1 MSVEPSRGAVKA
13 AAFGV
18 VATLI
23 SLLSA
28 TAVDAQDG
36 TWLLSPG
43 SASFNTGTNWS
54 TGTVPTGTATFGASN
69 TSSLT
74 FGAPTTVGG
83 MTFGAGAPAYSFALG
98 GNSLDFNGAG
108 IVNGSSNAPTFNAD
122 ANLTFNG
129 SSTAANARFNISSGG
144 TLSFFDSSSAASA
157 TIANVG
163 GSLLFD
169 ETATAGNAVV
179 TNSAGA
185 TMCFCNFATAG
196 NATIVNTG
204 SGTTL
209 TFFGATSAG
218 SATITNSS
226 GGSTVFTDD
235 STAGNATITVNSS
248 SNTIFQSNS
257 TAGNATI
264 ITNAGGTVTFQ
275 DSSSGGAAR
284 FVTNAGGLVDFSALT
299 APTTAG
305 SIEGAGDY
313 ALGANQLTV
322 GSNNLSTTVSGGIS
336 GTGGS
341 LVKIGLGTLTLSGTS
356 TYTGT
361 TTVNG
366 GRLAVNGSIT
376 SDVTVG
382 SAGNLGGSGTINGS
396 VTNNGT
402 LAPGN
407 SIGTLTIA
415 GDFTQAASGVY
426 QVEINAAGQGDRVNV
441 SGTAT
446 LGGAVSVLA
455 QPGVYTRNASYTILN
470 ATGGIIG
477 TYSAVSSNFAFMT
490 PTLSYAGNNV
500 MLNLTLASDGFR
512 RGAQTANQKAVGAA
526 LDQAAANA
534 TGDFNN
540 VINALASLDT
550 ANGTRALDMIGGQNY
565 SGFSTLSVQSVLAFM
580 NSFTQQVGG
589 NQEGGTQ
596 SSGNGNGRVMLAE
609 ACDVACE
616 AAARWG
622 AWGGGLA
629 GAGTVAGDTSSRGVT
644 YNLGGFA
651 AGIDYRFDP
660 RFLAGVAVGYSGA
673 NLFTQGIDGRGTSD
687 TAQVALYGK
696 LAEGAIYLDGL
707 LGYARSE
714 NRLQRPIIFP
724 GIQRTASGQTHADQF
739 FGQVETGY
747 KVGLG
752 GLADAF
758 VTPFARLQAS
768 TSTQAAFTESGADS
782 LNLNVAQQ
790 TTQSLRSVLGAQI
803 GGSIDAGWREK
814 LNLVLRLGWSHEY
827 ADTSRPV
834 TASFAGAPALAFTT
848 NGAAAPRNGAILG
861 LSASTAIAQATSLYL
876 RYDGDF
882 AGDNTSHILSAG
894 VRMIW

>member
-1 MSVEPSRGAVKA
+1 MACIWRARWAAGKV
-13 AAFGV
+13 AAFSV
-18 VATLI
+18 AATL
-23 SLLSA
+23 A
-28 TAVDAQDG
+28 TAVHAQDA
-36 TWLLSPG
+36 TWLLNPG

-54 TGTVPTGTATFGASN
+54 TGTVPTGTASFGASN
-69 TSSLT
+69 TASLT
-74 FGAPTTVGG
+74 FGGSTSLGG
-83 MTFGAGAPAYSFALG
+83 MTFGSGAPAYTFSTNANDVSFT
-98 GNSLDFNGAG
+98 GAG
-108 IVNGSSNAPTFNAD
+108 IVNGSSNAPTFNVD
-122 ANLTFNG
+122 NSLTFNN

-144 TLSFFDSSSAASA
+144 AVGFFDSSTAAGA
-157 TIANVG
+157 VINNVG
-163 GSLLFD
+163 GNLLFD

-185 TMCFCNFATAG
+185 TMCFCNTATAG

-204 SGTTL
+204 SSTTL
-209 TFFGATSAG
+209 TFFSTTSAG
-218 SATITNSS
+218 TATITNSS

-235 STAGNATITVNSS
+235 STAGNATITVNSG
-248 SNTIFQSNS
+248 SNTIFQSLA

-264 ITNAGGTVTFQ
+264 ITNSGGAVAFQ
-275 DSSSGGAAR
+275 DSSTGGAAR
-284 FVTNAGGLVDFSALT
+284 FVTNGGGLVDFSALT

-313 ALGANQLTV
+313 ELGANQLTV

-336 GTGGS
+336 GAGGS
-341 LVKIGLGTLTLSGTS
+341 LVKVGLGTLTLSGS
-356 TYTGT
+356 NSYTGAT
-361 TTVNG
+361 TING

-382 SAGNLGGSGTINGS
+382 TAGNLGGSGTINGN
-396 VTNNGT
+396 VTNNGM
-402 LAPGN
+402 LSPGN
-407 SIGTLTIA
+407 SIGTLTIS
-415 GDFTQAASGVY
+415 GDYTQAATGVY
-426 QVEINAAGQGDRVNV
+426 QVEINAAGQSDRVNV

-446 LGGAVSVLA
+446 LGGTVSVLA
-455 QPGVYTRNASYTILN
+455 QPGLYTRNTSYTILSSG
-470 ATGGIIG
+470 TRVG
-477 TYSAVSSNFAFMT
+477 TYSSVSSNFAFMT
-490 PTLSYAGNNV
+490 PTLSYVGDDV
-500 MLNLTLASDGFR
+500 LLNLTLAGDGFR
-512 RGAQTANQKAVGAA
+512 KGAQTANQKAIGAA

-534 TGDFNN
+534 SGDFNN

-550 ANGTRALDMIGGQNY
+550 ANGGRALDMIGGQNY

-589 NQEGGTQ
+589 NQESGSQ
-596 SSGNGNGRVMLAE
+596 SSSTGGGRVMLAE

-651 AGIDYRFDP
+651 AGIDYRFDS
-660 RFLAGVAVGYSGA
+660 RFLAGVAAGYSGA

-687 TAQVALYGK
+687 TVQVALYGK
-696 LAEGAIYLDGL
+696 LTEGAAYLDGL

-714 NRLQRPIIFP
+714 NRMQRPIIFP

-739 FGQVETGY
+739 FGQVEAGY
-747 KVGLG
+747 RIGLG

-768 TSTQAAFTESGADS
+768 TSTQAAFTETGADS

-814 LNLVLRLGWSHEY
+814 LNLVFRLGWSHEY

-848 NGAAAPRNGAILG
+848 NGAAAPRNGAVLG
-861 LSASTAIAQATSLYL
+861 LSATTAIAQATSLYL
-876 RYDGDF
+876 RYDGDL

>member
-1 MSVEPSRGAVKA
+1 M
-13 AAFGV
+13 
-18 VATLI
+18 
-23 SLLSA
+23 
-28 TAVDAQDG
+28 
-36 TWLLSPG
+36 
-43 SASFNTGTNWS
+43 
-54 TGTVPTGTATFGASN
+54 PTGTASFGASN
-69 TSSLT
+69 TASLT
-74 FGAPTTVGG
+74 FGGSTSLGG
-83 MTFGAGAPAYSFALG
+83 MTFGSGAPAYTFSTNANDVSFT
-98 GNSLDFNGAG
+98 GAG
-108 IVNGSSNAPTFNAD
+108 IVNGSSNAPTFNVD
-122 ANLTFNG
+122 NSLTFNN

-144 TLSFFDSSSAASA
+144 AVGFFDSSTAAGA
-157 TIANVG
+157 VINNVG
-163 GSLLFD
+163 GNLLFD

-185 TMCFCNFATAG
+185 TMCFCNTATAG

-209 TFFGATSAG
+209 TFFSTTSAG
-218 SATITNSS
+218 TATITNSS

-235 STAGNATITVNSS
+235 STAGNATITVNSG
-248 SNTIFQSNS
+248 SNTIFQSLA

-264 ITNAGGTVTFQ
+264 ITNSGGAVAFQ
-275 DSSSGGAAR
+275 DSSTGGAAR
-284 FVTNAGGLVDFSALT
+284 FVTNGGGLVDFSALT

-313 ALGANQLTV
+313 ELGANQLTV

-336 GTGGS
+336 GAGGS
-341 LVKIGLGTLTLSGTS
+341 LVKVGLGTLTLSGS
-356 TYTGT
+356 NSYTGA
-361 TTVNG
+361 TTVEG

-382 SAGNLGGSGTINGS
+382 TAGNLGGSGTINGN
-396 VTNNGT
+396 VTNNGM
-402 LAPGN
+402 LSPGN
-407 SIGTLTIA
+407 SIGTLTIS
-415 GDFTQAASGVY
+415 GDYTQAATGVY
-426 QVEINAAGQGDRVNV
+426 QVEINAAGQSDRVNV

-446 LGGAVSVLA
+446 LGGTVSVLA
-455 QPGVYTRNASYTILN
+455 QPGLYTRNTSYTILSSG
-470 ATGGIIG
+470 TRVG
-477 TYSAVSSNFAFMT
+477 TYSSVSSNFAFMT
-490 PTLSYAGNNV
+490 PTLSYVGDDV
-500 MLNLTLASDGFR
+500 LLNLTLAGDGFR
-512 RGAQTANQKAVGAA
+512 KGAQTANQKAIGAA

-534 TGDFNN
+534 SGDFNN

-550 ANGTRALDMIGGQNY
+550 ANGGRALDMIGGQNY

-589 NQEGGTQ
+589 NQESGSQ
-596 SSGNGNGRVMLAE
+596 SSSTGGGRVMLAE

-651 AGIDYRFDP
+651 AGIDYRFDS
-660 RFLAGVAVGYSGA
+660 RFLAGVAAGYSGA

-687 TAQVALYGK
+687 TVQVALYGK
-696 LAEGAIYLDGL
+696 LTEGAAYLDGL

-714 NRLQRPIIFP
+714 NRMQRPIIFP

-739 FGQVETGY
+739 FGQVEAGY
-747 KVGLG
+747 RIGLG

-768 TSTQAAFTESGADS
+768 TSTQAAFTETGADS

-814 LNLVLRLGWSHEY
+814 LNLVFRLGWSHEY

-848 NGAAAPRNGAILG
+848 NGAAAPRNGAVLG
-861 LSASTAIAQATSLYL
+861 LSASTAIAQATSYYL
-876 RYDGDF
+876 RYDGDL